1 MLIKF
6 WREIIILIL
15 TCVCFICYFI
25 GKKSA
30 PKPSAEI
37 RIEKVVDQELVQ
49 KEIEKEKIKI
59 RSQIH
64 QKKVRDTI
72 RLPDGTLKTHEIVEM
87 QKNDIKISNLEKTD
101 SVNAD
106 IKEVEKVTL
115 KSPENS
121 FALEIFG
128 GVRKNNVQDLN
139 LDVAHSFSDPSTVA
153 SLKFDYFWSNNFS
166 NYILLQQQN
175 IGKSQ
180 ASTSLEVGASWRVEF
195 N

>member
-72 RLPDGTLKTHEIVEM
+72 RLPDGTLKTHEIVEI

-115 KSPENS
+115 KSPANS
-121 FALEIFG
+121 FTVEVMA
-128 GVRKNNVQDLN
+128 GVEKNNVQDLI
-139 LDVAHSFSDPSTVA
+139 LYPLHSFSDISPTI
-153 SLKFDYFWSNNFS
+153 SLKIDYFWNKNIS
-166 NYILLQQQN
+166 NYILVQHEN
-175 IGKSQ
+175 VGKPQ
-180 ASTSLEVGASWRVEF
+180 ASTSAEIGASWRLNF
-195 N
+195 